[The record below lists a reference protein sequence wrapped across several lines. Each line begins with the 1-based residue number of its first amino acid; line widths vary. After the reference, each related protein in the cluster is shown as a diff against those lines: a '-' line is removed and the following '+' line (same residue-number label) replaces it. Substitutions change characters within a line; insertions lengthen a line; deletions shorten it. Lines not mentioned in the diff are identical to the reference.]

1 MMPNKLIAFVLV
13 FFVFFG
19 IGVCPCAAS
28 DDITLVINDKTVDS
42 DVNPMII
49 NGRTMV
55 PVRILFDT
63 FGADVLWNENLRQVI
78 ISTAASVIVFT
89 IGSKTAY
96 IDGVGRTVDV
106 PPTIVEGRTLV
117 PIRFISDVLRYD
129 VVWNGSTRTVYVTG
143 KKHASIPD
151 DDPASLPSDESKEEI
166 ALATLSRITAVEKTD
181 AVDITVSL
189 SEKIEPKVMKLS
201 EPDRLVFDFY
211 SVEQTCNN
219 SNLQFENTSVTEIR
233 WASHPDYTRIVVQT
247 TEQTDYSLRYTS
259 AACIITIGKTAYVPD
274 DDDKDADDD
283 ASSSGNVTEPPK
295 VSGGAPIV
303 VIDAGHG
310 GYDSGAIG
318 RDADGNEV
326 IKEKDANLS
335 IAQKVSQKLKSSGI
349 KVIMTRSADVALG
362 DTVMADLVARAE
374 IANRSGADLFIS
386 IHNNAF
392 TDPEATGT
400 SVLYAGLS
408 NSGGY
413 GISSKE
419 LAENI
424 QAPLV
429 KATGLKDRGIVRSP
443 EMVVLKRT
451 IMPAVLIECAFVSS
465 YTDQKVL
472 TNDKKISDIAEAI
485 YQGIL
490 VSLRQMDKIS

>member
-1 MMPNKLIAFVLV
+1 MLKKIVAVVLV
-13 FFVFFG
+13 LVMLFG

-28 DDITLVINDKTVDS
+28 DDITLVINGKTVDS

-143 KKHASIPD
+143 KKYAPATD
-151 DDPASLPSDESKEEI
+151 DGESSLPNDESEDEPP
-166 ALATLSRITAVEKTD
+166 LTTLSRITAVEKSD

-201 EPDRLVFDFY
+201 DPDRLVFDFY
-211 SVEQTCNN
+211 SVKQTCSN

-233 WASHPDYTRIVVQT
+233 WASHPDYARIVVQT
-247 TEQTDYSLRYTS
+247 TEQTHYSLRYTS
-259 AACIITIGKTAYVPD
+259 AACIITIGKTAYT
-274 DDDKDADDD
+274 ADDED
-283 ASSSGNVTEPPK
+283 KTSDDNVSSSGTAIEPPK
-295 VSGGAPIV
+295 VSGGTPIV

-335 IAQKVSQKLKSSGI
+335 IAVKVNQKLKNSGI
-349 KVIMTRSADVALG
+349 KVIMTRSSDVALG

-374 IANRSGADLFIS
+374 IANRSEADLFIS

-413 GISSKE
+413 GISSQE
-419 LAENI
+419 LAQNI

-472 TNDKKISDIAEAI
+472 TNEKKISDIAEAI

-490 VSLRQMDKIS
+490 ISLRKMGKIS

>member
-1 MMPNKLIAFVLV
+1 MLKKIVAVVLV
-13 FFVFFG
+13 LVMLFG

-28 DDITLVINDKTVDS
+28 DDITLVINGKTVDS

-143 KKHASIPD
+143 KKYASATD
-151 DDPASLPSDESKEEI
+151 DGESSLPNDESEDEPP
-166 ALATLSRITAVEKTD
+166 LTTLSRITAVEKSD

-201 EPDRLVFDFY
+201 APDRLVFDFY
-211 SVEQTCNN
+211 SVEQICGN

-247 TEQTDYSLRYTS
+247 TEQTHYSLRYTS
-259 AACIITIGKTAYVPD
+259 AACIITIGKTAYIPD
-274 DDDKDADDD
+274 DEDKTSDDNV
-283 ASSSGNVTEPPK
+283 SSSGTAIEPPK
-295 VSGGAPIV
+295 VLGGTPIV

-335 IAQKVSQKLKSSGI
+335 IAVKVNQKLKNSGI
-349 KVIMTRSADVALG
+349 KVIMTRSSDVALG

-374 IANRSGADLFIS
+374 IANRSEADLFIS

-413 GISSKE
+413 GISSQE
-419 LAENI
+419 LAQNI

-472 TNDKKISDIAEAI
+472 TNEKKISDIAEAI

-490 VSLRQMDKIS
+490 ISLRKMGKIS

>member
-1 MMPNKLIAFVLV
+1 MLKKIVAVVLV
-13 FFVFFG
+13 LVMLFG

-28 DDITLVINDKTVDS
+28 DDITLVINGKTVDS

-143 KKHASIPD
+143 KKYASATD
-151 DDPASLPSDESKEEI
+151 DGESSLPNDESEDEPP
-166 ALATLSRITAVEKTD
+166 LTTLSRITAVEKSD

-201 EPDRLVFDFY
+201 APDRLVFDFY
-211 SVEQTCNN
+211 SVEQICGN

-247 TEQTDYSLRYTS
+247 TEQTHYSLRYTS
-259 AACIITIGKTAYVPD
+259 AACIITIGKTAYT
-274 DDDKDADDD
+274 ADDED
-283 ASSSGNVTEPPK
+283 KTSDDNVSSSGTAIEPPK
-295 VSGGAPIV
+295 VSGGTPIV

-335 IAQKVSQKLKSSGI
+335 IAVKVNQKLKNSGI
-349 KVIMTRSADVALG
+349 KVIMTRSSDVALG

-374 IANRSGADLFIS
+374 IANRSEADLFIS

-413 GISSKE
+413 GISSQE
-419 LAENI
+419 LAQNI

-472 TNDKKISDIAEAI
+472 TNEKKISDIAEAI

-490 VSLRQMDKIS
+490 ISLRKMGKIS

>member
-1 MMPNKLIAFVLV
+1 MLKKIVAVVLV
-13 FFVFFG
+13 LVMLFG

-28 DDITLVINDKTVDS
+28 DDITLVINGKTVDS

-143 KKHASIPD
+143 KKYASATD
-151 DDPASLPSDESKEEI
+151 DGESSLPNDEIEDEPP
-166 ALATLSRITAVEKTD
+166 LTTLSRITAVEKSD

-189 SEKIEPKVMKLS
+189 SEKNEPKVMKLS
-201 EPDRLVFDFY
+201 DPDRLVFDFY
-211 SVEQTCNN
+211 SVKQTCSN

-247 TEQTDYSLRYTS
+247 TEQTHYSLRYTS
-259 AACIITIGKTAYVPD
+259 AACIITIGKTAYIPD
-274 DDDKDADDD
+274 DEDKTSDDKV
-283 ASSSGNVTEPPK
+283 SSSGTAIEPPK
-295 VSGGAPIV
+295 VSGGTPIV

-335 IAQKVSQKLKSSGI
+335 IAQKVNQKLKNSGI
-349 KVIMTRSADVALG
+349 KVIMTRSSDVALG

-374 IANRSGADLFIS
+374 IANRSEADLFIS

-413 GISSKE
+413 GISSQE
-419 LAENI
+419 LAQNI

-472 TNDKKISDIAEAI
+472 TNEKKISDIAEAI

-490 VSLRQMDKIS
+490 ISLRKMGKIS